1 MFFARSKYH
10 ALRVLKKLMS
20 FGRSVGALLYIIR
33 RALVA
38 TLFICCA
45 SLANPGD
52 LGIVTLSQQ
61 NKTLFLVQVGV
72 FEHQKEADAYL
83 KQLSTQVK
91 QPISIQRRQ
100 SSGLYVV
107 QIGPVDDYR
116 VAVELEK
123 KWTMPMGPAAS
134 KAPAKTWDQEDDVAL
149 TNTDKPVTTG
159 NSDTKIWNLRNAD
172 IRAVIGEVSRIT
184 KKNFVI
190 DPRVSGKIS
199 IVSSTPISDR
209 ELYAVFLSML
219 QVSGYAAIP
228 NGDIIKILPNMDAR
242 TTSGSSFSQRR
253 PPSADDMMVQVIPV
267 QYVPAEQL
275 VPVLRPL
282 MPQWS
287 SVSAYAPS
295 NALILSGRASNIQQ
309 LADIISQVDNSSAS
323 GIDIVP
329 LKHAL
334 AMDVANTLKD
344 LVLSQMNQHKN
355 NQTMIAA
362 DDRGNAILISG
373 NKTDRIRIRLLILQL
388 DQQNTASTNN
398 NTQVIYLHYLRAEDL
413 VPILAGIAQAS
424 FSGTVGTTIGTVTL
438 PVLDST
444 NPTSNMGNL
453 NPSDVSNNQAPIPQT
468 APAQTTPAPGANTQ
482 TEGSSKP
489 NIQII
494 AEPNTNSVI
503 INGPAKLIQT
513 LRTVIQQLDIK
524 PAQLLIEALI
534 AELDESDF
542 KNLGLEWGSVD
553 QTTHKSDTFRPGFAV
568 LNSHTSISQF
578 EARIYA
584 LAREKRANILSTP
597 SVVVLDNRQAK
608 ILIGKQV
615 SVATSSYPN
624 NASGTTVASPYTNFD
639 RVNVALH
646 LYVRPQITN
655 GTGIQLQ
662 IDQGNNTL
670 ASPIDELNPNTF
682 PVFNISAIVTSVH
695 VHSGDIVVL
704 GGLAQ
709 DSVTNDDNNLP
720 ILSEIPG
727 IGRLF
732 QRNLTQREKKVLM
745 VFIRPHI
752 LRNEH
757 DVLEFTGRKYNHVRH
772 DQLDIAR
779 FQEEYNKKDKN
790 TIAPPWHQSRLPK
803 PFCKKSKLAS
813 AQMKD

>member
-1 MFFARSKYH
+1 MRVFLGFF
-10 ALRVLKKLMS
+10 
-20 FGRSVGALLYIIR
+20 LL
-33 RALVA
+33 LVSYMA
-38 TLFICCA
+38 V
-45 SLANPGD
+45 PGD
-52 LGIVTLSQQ
+52 LGITTISQQ
-61 NKTLFLVQVGV
+61 NKTVFLVKVGA
-72 FEHQKEADAYL
+72 FKQQDEADAYL
-83 KQLSTQVK
+83 KKISAQIK
-91 QPISIQRRQ
+91 HPIAIQHPADTD
-100 SSGLYVV
+100 LYIV
-107 QIGPVDDYR
+107 QIGPVADYR
-116 VAVELEK
+116 VAVDLER
-123 KWTMPMGPAAS
+123 KWTLPNQPAADS
-134 KAPAKTWDQEDDVAL
+134 TPDTASPFSDSTTDA
-149 TNTDKPVTTG
+149 NTTKPQ
-159 NSDTKIWNLRNAD
+159 NAKIWNLRNAD

-190 DPRVSGKIS
+190 DSRVTGKIS

-242 TTSGSSFSQRR
+242 TSSSSPLNYGQ
-253 PPSADDMMVQVIPV
+253 PPTADDMLVQVIPV

-295 NALILSGRASNIQQ
+295 NMLILSGRASNIQQ
-309 LADIISQVDNSSAS
+309 LAEIISQVDNSSAS

-329 LKHAL
+329 LRHAL

-355 NQTMIAA
+355 NQAMVAA

-373 NKTDRIRIRLLILQL
+373 SKTDRIRIRMLIMQL
-388 DQQNTASTNN
+388 DKQSTNSTNN

-438 PVLDST
+438 PILDST

-453 NPSDVSNNQAPIPQT
+453 NPGDVSNNQAPIPQT
-468 APAQTTPAPGANTQ
+468 GPSPTPNPAAANTQ
-482 TEGSSKP
+482 NEGSTKP

-503 INGPAKLIQT
+503 INGPSKLIQM
-513 LRTVIQQLDIK
+513 LKTVIQQLDIK
-524 PAQLLIEALI
+524 PAQLLVEALI
-534 AELDESDF
+534 AELDETDF
-542 KNLGLEWGSVD
+542 KNLGIEWGSVAQATRD
-553 QTTHKSDTFRPGFAV
+553 PKTFQPGFAV
-568 LNSHTSISQF
+568 LDSKTSINQF
-578 EARIYA
+578 QARIYA
-584 LAREKRANILSTP
+584 LAKQNRANILSTP

-615 SVATSSYPN
+615 SIATSSYPN
-624 NASGTTVASPYTNFD
+624 NAGGTTTASPYTNYD
-639 RVNVALH
+639 RANVALH

-655 GTGIQLQ
+655 NGGIQLQ

-670 ASPIDELNPNTF
+670 ATPIDPANPTTF
-682 PVFNISAIVTSVH
+682 PIFNISAIVTSVH
-695 VHSGDIVVL
+695 VHSGDVVVL

-709 DSVTNDDNNLP
+709 DTITNDNNNLP
-720 ILSEIPG
+720 IVGEIPG

-752 LRNEH
+752 LST
-757 DVLEFTGRKYNHVRH
+757 DADGLEFTGAKYNHLRA

-779 FQEEYNKKDKN
+779 LQEEYRKSDAA
-790 TIAPPWHQSRLPK
+790 TVAPAWSQAQLPK
-803 PFCKKSKLAS
+803 PFCHTQPKVA
-813 AQMKD
+813 AAPMKD

>member
-1 MFFARSKYH
+1 MRIFCTIGRFFSILGVHIYTARH
-10 ALRVLKKLMS
+10 QCLKMLLTLTS
-20 FGRSVGALLYIIR
+20 LSLLTASIATPIDVGADPHHSDDH
-33 RALVA
+33 
-38 TLFICCA
+38 A
-45 SLANPGD
+45 SPSPRSA
-52 LGIVTLSQQ
+52 SQ
-61 NKTLFLVQVGV
+61 
-72 FEHQKEADAYL
+72 
-83 KQLSTQVK
+83 TQ
-91 QPISIQRRQ
+91 
-100 SSGLYVV
+100 
-107 QIGPVDDYR
+107 
-116 VAVELEK
+116 E
-123 KWTMPMGPAAS
+123 
-134 KAPAKTWDQEDDVAL
+134 
-149 TNTDKPVTTG
+149 
-159 NSDTKIWNLRNAD
+159 SDTKVWNLRNAD

-184 KKNFVI
+184 KKSFVI

-199 IVSSTPISDR
+199 IISSTPISDR

-219 QVSGYAAIP
+219 QVSGYAAIQ

-242 TTSGSSFSQRR
+242 TSSSSPLGQHR
-253 PPSADDMMVQVIPV
+253 PPLADDMMVQVIPV

-295 NALILSGRASNIQQ
+295 NMLILSGRASNIQQ
-309 LADIISQVDNSSAS
+309 LAEIISQVDNSSAS

-329 LKHAL
+329 LQHAL

-362 DDRGNAILISG
+362 DDRGNSILISG

-388 DQQNTASTNN
+388 DQQNTNSTNN
-398 NTQVIYLHYLRAEDL
+398 NTQVIYLHYLRSEDL

-424 FSGTVGTTIGTVTL
+424 FSGTVGTTIGTRTM

-468 APAQTTPAPGANTQ
+468 GPAGNPTNTGATANQ
-482 TEGSSKP
+482 NEGSSKP

-513 LRTVIQQLDIK
+513 LKTVIRELDIK

-534 AELDESDF
+534 AELDETDF

-553 QTTHKSDTFRPGFAV
+553 QLTHDPKTFQPGFAV
-568 LNSHTSISQF
+568 ISSNISIKQF
-578 EARIYA
+578 QSRIYA
-584 LAREKRANILSTP
+584 LARQKRANILSTP

-624 NASGTTVASPYTNFD
+624 NASGTTVASPYTNYD

-646 LYVRPQITN
+646 LYVRPQITQ
-655 GTGIQLQ
+655 GAGIQLQ

-670 ASPIDELNPNTF
+670 ASPIDELNPNVF
-682 PVFNISAIVTSVH
+682 PTFNISAIVTSVH

-709 DSVTNDDNNLP
+709 DSVSNDDNNLP
-720 ILSEIPG
+720 ILGDIPG
-727 IGRLF
+727 LGRLF
-732 QRNLTQREKKVLM
+732 QRTLTQREKKVLM

-752 LRNEH
+752 LKSER
-757 DVLEFTGRKYNHVRH
+757 DVLEFTGRKYNHMRQ

-779 FQEEYNKKDKN
+779 YQQEYNKTDAN
-790 TIAPPWHQSRLPK
+790 TIAPAWHQSRLPK
-803 PFCKKSKLAS
+803 PFCNKSKLAPKK
-813 AQMKD
+813 MKA

>member
-1 MFFARSKYH
+1 MTQ
-10 ALRVLKKLMS
+10 
-20 FGRSVGALLYIIR
+20 R
-33 RALVA
+33 RALSYYVSIDCFSGCLMRIFFGIA
-38 TLFICCA
+38 LWLVSA
-45 SLANPGD
+45 LAIPGD

-61 NKTLFLVQVGV
+61 NKTIFLIKVGA
-72 FEHQKEADAYL
+72 FAQQSEADAYL
-83 KQLSTQVK
+83 KKLSAQVK
-91 QPISIQRRQ
+91 QPMSIQRHAD
-100 SSGLYVV
+100 SGLFVV
-107 QIGPVDDYR
+107 QIGPIADYR
-116 VAVELEK
+116 VAVDLEQ
-123 KWTMPMGPAAS
+123 KWTVPNN
-134 KAPAKTWDQEDDVAL
+134 KATAL
-149 TNTDKPVTTG
+149 SEETIPSSEPDSPLPTTITPDP
-159 NSDTKIWNLRNAD
+159 SIKHTADTKIWNLRNAD

-190 DPRVSGKIS
+190 DPRVTGKIS
-199 IVSSTPISDR
+199 IVSSSAITDQ

-228 NGDIIKILPNMDAR
+228 NGDIIKIVPNMDAR
-242 TTSGSSFSQRR
+242 TSSSSPLTTNGPR
-253 PPSADDMMVQVIPV
+253 SADDMMVEVIPV
-267 QYVPAEQL
+267 KYVPAEQL

-295 NALILSGRASNIQQ
+295 NMLILSGRASNIQQ
-309 LADIISQVDNSSAS
+309 LAEIISQVDNSAAS

-329 LKHAL
+329 LRHAL
-334 AMDVANTLKD
+334 AMDVANTLKE
-344 LVLSQMNQHKN
+344 LVLTQMNQHKN

-373 NKTDRIRIRLLILQL
+373 SKTDRIRIRMLILQL
-388 DQQNTASTNN
+388 DQQNLNSSNN
-398 NTQVIYLHYLRAEDL
+398 NTQVIYLHYLRSEDL

-453 NPSDVSNNQAPIPQT
+453 NPGDVSNNQAPVPQT
-468 APAQTTPAPGANTQ
+468 GPAGNPTGTGSAANTQ
-482 TEGSSKP
+482 NEGSSKP

-513 LRTVIQQLDIK
+513 LKTVISQLDIK

-534 AELDESDF
+534 AELNETDF
-542 KNLGLEWGSVD
+542 KNLGLEWGSVNPD
-553 QTTHKSDTFRPGFAV
+553 LKTFQPGFAV
-568 LNSHTSISQF
+568 LSSHTSINQF
-578 EARIYA
+578 QSRIYA

-615 SVATSSYPN
+615 SIATSSYPN
-624 NASGTTVASPYTNFD
+624 NAGGTTTASPYTNFD
-639 RVNVALH
+639 RANVALH

-655 GTGIQLQ
+655 NAGIQLQ

-670 ASPIDELNPNTF
+670 ATPIDEANPTMF

-695 VHSGDIVVL
+695 VHSGDVVVL

-709 DSVTNDDNNLP
+709 DSISNDNNNLP
-720 ILSEIPG
+720 IIGEIPG
-727 IGRLF
+727 IGRFF

-745 VFIRPHI
+745 VFIRTHI
-752 LRNEH
+752 LGSDK
-757 DVLEFTGRKYNHVRH
+757 DVMEFTGAKYNHVRQ
-772 DQLDIAR
+772 DQLDVAR
-779 FQEEYNKKDKN
+779 FQKEYRKSDMA
-790 TIAPPWHQSRLPK
+790 TVAAPWSQADLPK
-803 PFCKKSKLAS
+803 PFCRKKAKIAP
-813 AQMKD
+813 AEMKN

>member
-1 MFFARSKYH
+1 MRLFFGV
-10 ALRVLKKLMS
+10 VLWLIS
-20 FGRSVGALLYIIR
+20 Y
-33 RALVA
+33 
-38 TLFICCA
+38 
-45 SLANPGD
+45 LAIPGD
-52 LGIVTLSQQ
+52 LGIVTLTQQ
-61 NKTLFLVQVGV
+61 NKTIFLVKVGA
-72 FEHQKEADAYL
+72 FATQNEADAYL
-83 KQLSTQVK
+83 KKLSAQVK
-91 QPISIQRRQ
+91 QPMSIQRHAD
-100 SSGLYVV
+100 SGLFVV
-107 QIGPVDDYR
+107 QIGPVSDYR
-116 VAVELEK
+116 VAVGLEQ
-123 KWTMPMGPAAS
+123 KWTVPAS
-134 KAPAKTWDQEDDVAL
+134 KAHAL
-149 TNTDKPVTTG
+149 TETPVVNSEPDAPPPAAFAPEPQNESKPVT
-159 NSDTKIWNLRNAD
+159 DTKIWNLRNAD
-172 IRAVIGEVSRIT
+172 IRAVIAEVSRIT

-190 DPRVSGKIS
+190 DPRVTGKIS
-199 IVSSTPISDR
+199 IVSGSAISDQ

-228 NGDIIKILPNMDAR
+228 NGDIIKIVPNMDAR
-242 TTSGSSFSQRR
+242 TSSSS
-253 PPSADDMMVQVIPV
+253 PLNPHGPNSADDMLVEVIPV
-267 QYVPAEQL
+267 KYVPAEQL

-295 NALILSGRASNIQQ
+295 NMLILSGRASNIQQ
-309 LADIISQVDNSSAS
+309 LAEIISQVDSSSAS

-329 LKHAL
+329 LQHAL
-334 AMDVANTLKD
+334 AMDVANTLKE
-344 LVLSQMNQHKN
+344 LVLTQMNQHKN

-373 NKTDRIRIRLLILQL
+373 TKTDRIRIRMLIMQL
-388 DQQNTASTNN
+388 DRQTTNSTNN
-398 NTQVIYLHYLRAEDL
+398 NTKVIYLHYLRAEDL

-453 NPSDVSNNQAPIPQT
+453 NPGDVSNNQAPVPQT
-468 APAQTTPAPGANTQ
+468 GPAPGPNATGAAANTQ
-482 TEGSSKP
+482 NEGSSKP

-503 INGPAKLIQT
+503 INGPAKLIHT
-513 LRTVIQQLDIK
+513 LNAVVEQLDIK

-534 AELDESDF
+534 AELDETDF

-553 QTTHKSDTFRPGFAV
+553 QSSHDPKTFQPGFAV
-568 LNSHTSISQF
+568 LDSKTSISQF
-578 EARIYA
+578 QARIYA
-584 LAREKRANILSTP
+584 LARERRANILSTP

-624 NASGTTVASPYTNFD
+624 NAGGTTTASPYTNFD
-639 RVNVALH
+639 RANVALH

-655 GTGIQLQ
+655 NAGIQLQ

-670 ASPIDELNPNTF
+670 ATPIDEANPTMF

-695 VHSGDIVVL
+695 VHSGDVVVL

-709 DSVTNDDNNLP
+709 DSITNDNNDLP
-720 ILSEIPG
+720 IIGDIPG

-732 QRNLTQREKKVLM
+732 RRNLTQREKKVLM

-752 LRNEH
+752 LKSDK
-757 DVLEFTGRKYNHVRH
+757 DVLEFTGAKYNHVRQ

-779 FQEEYNKKDKN
+779 FQEEYRKSDMA
-790 TIAPPWHQSRLPK
+790 TVAAPWSQATLPK
-803 PFCKKSKLAS
+803 PFCRKKSKTKIAP
-813 AQMKD
+813 AEMKT

>member
-1 MFFARSKYH
+1 M
-10 ALRVLKKLMS
+10 MS
-20 FGRSVGALLYIIR
+20 SFRLVVGKIRQPVIALLLLLAAAI
-33 RALVA
+33 
-38 TLFICCA
+38 
-45 SLANPGD
+45 ANPGD
-52 LGIVTLSQQ
+52 LGIVTLSQKD
-61 NKTLFLVQVGV
+61 KTLFLVQVGA
-72 FEHQKEADAYL
+72 FAQQSDADAYL
-83 KQLSTQVK
+83 KKLNPQVN
-91 QPISIQRRQ
+91 QPISIQRRPD
-100 SSGLYVV
+100 SGLYIV
-107 QIGPVDDYR
+107 QIGPVNDYH
-116 VAVELEK
+116 VAVALEK
-123 KWTMPMGPAAS
+123 KWTVPMVS
-134 KAPAKTWDQEDDVAL
+134 LDEAPLKFGDQDANADADTPSQSEPDQT
-149 TNTDKPVTTG
+149 TNTKV
-159 NSDTKIWNLRNAD
+159 WNLRNAD

-228 NGDIIKILPNMDAR
+228 NGDIIKIMPNMDAR
-242 TTSGSSFSQRR
+242 TSSSS
-253 PPSADDMMVQVIPV
+253 PLNPGHSPSADDMMVQVIPV

-329 LKHAL
+329 LQHAL

-344 LVLSQMNQHKN
+344 LVLTQMNQHKN

-388 DQQNTASTNN
+388 DRQNTSSTNN
-398 NTQVIYLHYLRAEDL
+398 NTQVIYLHYLRSEDL

-424 FSGTVGTTIGTVTL
+424 FSGTVGTTIGVMTV

-444 NPTSNMGNL
+444 NPTSSMGNL
-453 NPSDVSNNQAPIPQT
+453 NPSDVSNQQAPIPQT
-468 APAQTTPAPGANTQ
+468 GPAINTRGTTGANTQ
-482 TEGSSKP
+482 NEGSSKP

-513 LRTVIQQLDIK
+513 LKSVIAQLDIK

-553 QTTHKSDTFRPGFAV
+553 QATRAPDTFRPGFAV
-568 LNSHTSISQF
+568 LNSHASISQF

-584 LAREKRANILSTP
+584 LARQKRANILSTP

-655 GTGIQLQ
+655 GAGIQLQ

-670 ASPIDELNPNTF
+670 ASPIDELKPNTF
-682 PVFNISAIVTSVH
+682 PVFNISAIVTSVQ
-695 VHSGDIVVL
+695 VQSGDIVVL

-709 DSVTNDDNNLP
+709 DSVSNDNNNLP
-720 ILSEIPG
+720 ILGEIPG

-732 QRNLTQREKKVLM
+732 QRTLTQREKKVLM

-752 LRNEH
+752 LKTEH
-757 DVLEFTGRKYNHVRH
+757 DVLDFTGKKYSHMRH
-772 DQLDIAR
+772 DQLDVAR
-779 FQEEYNKKDKN
+779 FQEEYNKTDAN
-790 TIAPPWHQSRLPK
+790 TIAPAWHQSRLPK
-803 PFCKKSKLAS
+803 PFCKKSKLA
-813 AQMKD
+813 AAKIKD

>member
-1 MFFARSKYH
+1 MLQEFFSGC
-10 ALRVLKKLMS
+10 LMRIF
-20 FGRSVGALLYIIR
+20 FGIALLLVSYI
-33 RALVA
+33 AV
-38 TLFICCA
+38 
-45 SLANPGD
+45 PGD
-52 LGIVTLSQQ
+52 LGIDTLSQQ
-61 NKTLFLVQVGV
+61 DKTIFLVKVGA
-72 FEHQKEADAYL
+72 FAQQSDADNYL
-83 KQLSTQVK
+83 KKLSGQIK
-91 QPISIQRRQ
+91 QPLSIQRHADT
-100 SSGLYVV
+100 GLYIV

-116 VAVELEK
+116 LAVDLER
-123 KWTMPMGPAAS
+123 KWTAPNNTLPESQPDPLDTDPAYS
-134 KAPAKTWDQEDDVAL
+134 HKKSQ
-149 TNTDKPVTTG
+149 

-190 DPRVSGKIS
+190 DSRVTGKIS

-242 TTSGSSFSQRR
+242 TSSSSPLNNRK

-295 NALILSGRASNIQQ
+295 NMLILSGRASNIQQ
-309 LADIISQVDNSSAS
+309 LSEIISQVDNSSAN

-355 NQTMIAA
+355 NQTMVAA

-373 NKTDRIRIRLLILQL
+373 SKTDRIRIRMLILQL
-388 DQQNTASTNN
+388 DRQNTASTNN
-398 NTQVIYLHYLRAEDL
+398 NTQVIYLHYLRSEDL

-468 APAQTTPAPGANTQ
+468 GPVPNNPASTNSQN
-482 TEGSSKP
+482 EGSSKP

-513 LRTVIQQLDIK
+513 LKSVISQLDIK

-534 AELDESDF
+534 AEIDETDF
-542 KNLGLEWGSVD
+542 KNLGLEWGSVVD
-553 QTTHKSDTFRPGFAV
+553 RTTRDPNTFQPGFAV
-568 LNSHTSISQF
+568 LDSKTSINQF
-578 EARIYA
+578 QSRVYA
-584 LAREKRANILSTP
+584 LVKEKRANILSTP

-655 GTGIQLQ
+655 HEGIQLQ

-670 ASPIDELNPNTF
+670 ASPIDELKPNTF

-695 VHSGDIVVL
+695 VQSGDIVVL

-709 DSVTNDDNNLP
+709 DTLSNDENNLP
-720 ILSEIPG
+720 IIGDIPG
-727 IGRLF
+727 LGRLF

-752 LRNEH
+752 LKSEK
-757 DVLEFTGRKYNHVRH
+757 DAMEFTGVKYNHMRH

-779 FQEEYNKKDKN
+779 FQEEYRKSDAN
-790 TIAPPWHQSRLPK
+790 TIAPPWSQATLPK
-803 PFCKKSKLAS
+803 PFCKTSKKIAA